1 MAYGDNFNI
10 DEFTGKLGAKG
21 GYNKD
26 VAEAINY
33 GFLPRYS
40 RASSDV
46 YKRGFNTKGSMYN
59 KGLQAVDRDLISSLV
74 TTLPGLDFQQQG
86 LTNQANQI
94 ANNYALGL
102 RSADL
107 AEDTFGFNRQQA
119 GRSSLGK
126 LFGF

>member
-1 MAYGDNFNI
+1 MAYGDGFDI
-10 DEFTGKLGAKG
+10 GSFTSKLDAKG

-40 RASSDV
+40 KASSDV

-59 KGLQAVDRDLISSLV
+59 KGLQSVDKDLMSTLA

-94 ANNYALGL
+94 ANNYDLGL
-102 RSADL
+102 RSAGL
-107 AEDTFGFNRQQA
+107 AEDTFDFNRSQA